1 MAFNPNDITTD
12 AMLGLWRSKKR
23 VAENTLLNA
32 CCESQLILVKYNLEK
47 ISRELAATLSIE
59 KLGDFLRGK
68 LEETLM
74 WHNIMCCFSRVDR
87 ENVPPNQT
95 KSCRELRDL
104 AIEISSKIHTRLET
118 LKLGERDRICT
129 VNAKEIDFVIHRK
142 DGTSERQKIS
152 IREQDSIFDEMTK
165 WVEFNKWGPLLLR
178 GQGMN
183 QCLHEQLDCTSEFEK
198 RYIDGSVRTEIRYY
212 QLKGVLLYF
221 EMRENLLERA
231 PDEKIELQEV
241 ELNLDACDGD
251 DRDVRPYGAS
261 ISIPIQT
268 LLSSNSMFDAIRRHL
283 GNDDWALVILTDGK
297 DDSKH
302 EVALYDI
309 NDDDFEM
316 KHSIE
321 EQKYDFDRK
330 FIAGIQKMRK
340 DVGAGIRIELL
351 KISSFPINVVVSD
364 TNGHKRTEK
373 ISLRHSIFDQL
384 TKCVEFNKWE
394 SVILCGDD
402 GDVYEKFQVYEIAS
416 KAVFEEDMFSSHS
429 KVMYRSLFNVEMK
442 QHISNILR
450 KYRGGLLHFEILESA
465 PDIENQHIE
474 QTVMEP
480 EQTPKQM
487 FSQAPGNMLTA
498 RLQSVTWV

>member
-1 MAFNPNDITTD
+1 
-12 AMLGLWRSKKR
+12 ML
-23 VAENTLLNA
+23 
-32 CCESQLILVKYNLEK
+32 C
-47 ISRELAATLSIE
+47 
-59 KLGDFLRGK
+59 
-68 LEETLM
+68 
-74 WHNIMCCFSRVDR
+74 
-87 ENVPPNQT
+87 
-95 KSCRELRDL
+95 
-104 AIEISSKIHTRLET
+104 
-118 LKLGERDRICT
+118 
-129 VNAKEIDFVIHRK
+129 
-142 DGTSERQKIS
+142 
-152 IREQDSIFDEMTK
+152 
-165 WVEFNKWGPLLLR
+165 

-241 ELNLDACDGD
+241 ELNLDPCDGD

-261 ISIPIQT
+261 ILIPIQT
-268 LLSSNSMFDAIRRHL
+268 LLSSNSMFDAIRRHWHQH
-283 GNDDWALVILTDGK
+283 DWVLVKLTDGK

-302 EVALYDI
+302 EVALYNI

-316 KHSIE
+316 KHSID
-321 EQKYDFDRK
+321 EQKCDFDRK

-351 KISSFPINVVVSD
+351 RISSLPINVLVSD

-416 KAVFEEDMFSSHS
+416 KAAFEEDMFKSDS
-429 KVMYRSLFNVEMK
+429 KGMSRALFNLEMK
-442 QHISNILR
+442 TYISNTLR
-450 KYRGGLLHFEILESA
+450 KYSGGLLHFEILESA

-480 EQTPKQM
+480 DQTPKQM

>member
-1 MAFNPNDITTD
+1 M
-12 AMLGLWRSKKR
+12 
-23 VAENTLLNA
+23 
-32 CCESQLILVKYNLEK
+32 C
-47 ISRELAATLSIE
+47 SI
-59 KLGDFLRGK
+59 R
-68 LEETLM
+68 
-74 WHNIMCCFSRVDR
+74 RVDR
-87 ENVPPNQT
+87 ENVSPNHT
-95 KSCRELRDL
+95 KSCD
-104 AIEISSKIHTRLET
+104 EIMALVNDISAKQNARRNNVTNT
-118 LKLGERDRICT
+118 LKSEELDRIRT
-129 VNAKEIDFVIHRK
+129 VHATEINFVIHRK
-142 DGTSERQKIS
+142 DGTSEKQKIS

-165 WVEFNKWGPLLLR
+165 WVEFNKWGPLSLR
-178 GQGMN
+178 GRGMDD
-183 QCLHEQLDCTSEFEK
+183 CLHEKLDCTSESEK
-198 RYIDGSVRTEIRYY
+198 QYIDGSIRKIIRDY
-212 QLKGVLLYF
+212 QHKGVLLYF
-221 EMRENLLERA
+221 EMRENLLEMA
-231 PDEKIELQEV
+231 PDEKIELREV
-241 ELNLDACDGD
+241 ELNLDPCDGD

-261 ISIPIQT
+261 ILIPIQT

-351 KISSFPINVVVSD
+351 KISSFPINVVVYD
-364 TNGHKRTEK
+364 KNGHKRTEK

-429 KVMYRSLFNVEMK
+429 KVTYRSLFNVEMK

-474 QTVMEP
+474 QTVMESD
-480 EQTPKQM
+480 QTPKQM

-498 RLQSVTWV
+498 RFQSVTWV

>member
-1 MAFNPNDITTD
+1 MEVHRNDITTD
-12 AMLGLWRSKKR
+12 GVMRWRPSKR
-23 VAENTLLNA
+23 DAETTLLNA
-32 CCESQLILVKYNLEK
+32 CCESQLILIKYNLEK
-47 ISRELAATLSIE
+47 ISKELAATLSTE

-68 LEETLM
+68 HKETLM

-95 KSCRELRDL
+95 KSCHELRDL
-104 AIEISSKIHTRLET
+104 AIEISYKIGTRLET
-118 LKLGERDRICT
+118 LKLEERDRICA
-129 VNAKEIDFVIHRK
+129 VNATEIDFVIHRK
-142 DGTSERQKIS
+142 DGTSEKQKIS
-152 IREQDSIFDEMTK
+152 ILDGASIFEEMTT
-165 WVEFNKWGPLLLR
+165 WVEFNKWGPLSLR
-178 GQGMN
+178 GVGMN
-183 QCLHEQLDCTSEFEK
+183 MCLHEQLDCTPEREK
-198 RYIDGSVRTEIRYY
+198 QYIDGCIRKIIHDHR
-212 QLKGVLLYF
+212 LKGVLLYF

-241 ELNLDACDGD
+241 ELNLDPCDGD

-261 ISIPIQT
+261 ILIPIQT

-297 DDSKH
+297 DYSKH

-351 KISSFPINVVVSD
+351 KISSFPINVVVYD
-364 TNGHKRTEK
+364 KNGHKRTEK

-442 QHISNILR
+442 QHISNIFR

-480 EQTPKQM
+480 DQTPKQM